1 MEPHLKQAYEEGKAQ
16 AANEVSTALQE
27 AIKRREKLVGWKE
40 QALTPQRLSQAGKKS
55 TLPP

>member
-40 QALTPQRLSQAGKKS
+40 QALSPQRLSQAGK
-55 TLPP
+55 